1 MAQTR
6 FFSARPQG
14 RAGFPSIDAVVA
26 RTRPSDP
33 LLCLRPAVIAGAAR
47 RFVVRLRRRPRFLSG
62 GSCLGLAQL
71 PVPGQQLV
79 QVGGRMIG
87 NAAQYVGKPGL
98 RIDAVEF
105 CCSNEGVYRGSALTA
120 SVGAGE
126 QPCAAPKSNA
136 TQSAL
141 GGVV

>member
-1 MAQTR
+1 MSRKTSR
-6 FFSARPQG
+6 RRNS
-14 RAGFPSIDAVVA
+14 PSLMLSTAINATPRSPPKSRGD
-26 RTRPSDP
+26 
-33 LLCLRPAVIAGAAR
+33 
-47 RFVVRLRRRPRFLSG
+47 VRLRRRPRFLSG

-105 CCSNEGVYRGSALTA
+105 CCSNEGVDCGGALTA
-120 SVGAGE
+120 PIGAGE
-126 QPCAAPKSNA
+126 
-136 TQSAL
+136 
-141 GGVV
+141 